1 MKNDEILKSGDNI
14 YEKMKKTLYDEGG
27 QALLEWLALEFSM
40 FVSYSEL
47 QDKLLM
53 MLKTENGNPDY
64 VEKKIEILE
73 KAIKDGEIT
82 MTEENRKY
90 FEDYTDL

>member
-14 YEKMKKTLYDEGG
+14 YEKMKKTAYDEGG
-27 QALLEWLALEFSM
+27 QTLLEWLALEFSM